1 MSKKNISKP
10 LISIIALNWN
20 GKKFI
25 DPLVESV
32 AKQKLIDIDIE
43 FLFVDNDS
51 SDDSVSYYSQT
62 YEKDNFRLV
71 KNSANFGYSKGNNLG
86 IKQAKGDYVLVCNND
101 LIMDENLVQNL
112 YDEIIKSKA
121 DLVVPK
127 LMFLNKPG
135 YINNAGSVLDKN
147 NSWPVSEV
155 GFGEKDDGQYDTVR
169 EISAFCGAC
178 VLFTREFLHNV
189 GLYDDK
195 FFMYFEDSDLS
206 WRGQDAKRK
215 FAYNPKAIAHH
226 HHTGTSVEGSK
237 KFNYY
242 VARNRVLILLK
253 NASPRVILTGYKFA
267 VRDHVYYRLK
277 NVIKASIGRYPKK
290 LSLKELSQ
298 GLKTFTGIVIYTPYA
313 LLKRWN
319 IIKESKI

>member
-1 MSKKNISKP
+1 MSKKTDNKP
-10 LISIIALNWN
+10 LISIVALNWN

-25 DPLVESV
+25 DPLVKSV
-32 AKQKLIDIDIE
+32 NKQKLKNVEIE
-43 FLFVDNDS
+43 FLFVDNNS
-51 SDDSVSYYSQT
+51 SDDSVEYFSKNYKQ
-62 YEKDNFRLV
+62 DNFKVV
-71 KNSANFGYSKGNNLG
+71 KNDANYGYSKGNNLG
-86 IKQAKGDYVLVCNND
+86 IKQANGDYILVCNND
-101 LIMDENLVQNL
+101 LVMDEHLVQNL
-112 YDEIIKSKA
+112 YDELTKSKA

-135 YINNAGSVLDKN
+135 FINNAGSILDKN
-147 NSWPVSEV
+147 NSWPVSEI
-155 GFGEKDDGQYDTVR
+155 GFGEEDKGQYDKVK

-178 VLFTREFLHNV
+178 VLFTREFLHTV

-206 WRGQDAKRK
+206 WRGQDAGKK
-215 FAYNPKAIAHH
+215 FIYNPKAIAHH

-253 NASPRVILTGYKFA
+253 NASPRIIAIGYKFA
-267 VRDHVYYRLK
+267 VRDHLYYKVK
-277 NVIKASIGRYPKK
+277 NIVKSLLGRYPKRQA
-290 LSLKELSQ
+290 LREFLL
-298 GLKTFTGIVIYTPYA
+298 GLKTFSGIVIYTPYA

-319 IIKESKI
+319 MIEETKI